1 MGCLDFIGQYVLRTA
16 AGSISISEKSDQY
29 RDTGFFKVAL
39 SNEASNALVSL
50 NGSLSSAARKVGTI
64 CQNQTFAQV
73 GDRNGTRLTN
83 QTLEIEAEAEVTGDI
98 YFDVFPPYIA

>member
-39 SNEASNALVSL
+39 SNEASNPLVSL
-50 NGSLSSAARKVGTI
+50 NGSLSSAARKGGTI

-83 QTLEIEAEAEVTGDI
+83 QTLEIEAEVTGDI

>member
-39 SNEASNALVSL
+39 SNEASNPLVSL
-50 NGSLSSAARKVGTI
+50 NGSLT
-64 CQNQTFAQV
+64 Q
-73 GDRNGTRLTN
+73 L
-83 QTLEIEAEAEVTGDI
+83 
-98 YFDVFPPYIA
+98 